1 MLVRNQLGRLANG
14 KRYAKLCA
22 WVEENIKETLSFY
35 RLPRQHHKNLKSTNM
50 LERSMEEIK
59 RRTLVVRIF
68 PNGPVRPFKEE
79 RRVNHESLQHRLGD
93 TERTEILRAL
103 EAANGIVGGPNG
115 AVARLG
121 IKRSTLQLCMQ
132 KHGIRVSRTTSD
144 ER

>member
-1 MLVRNQLGRLANG
+1 MG

-68 PNGPVRPFKEE
+68 PNAASPAVKEE
-79 RRVNHESLQHRLGD
+79 RRVNHESLQDRLDD

-115 AVARLG
+115 AAARLG
-121 IKRSTLQLCMQ
+121 IKRSTLQLRMQ